1 MRKWG
6 QVGSFSFHT
15 VSNSVFL
22 IKFDN
27 GQARDWVMDN
37 GPWDIWGY
45 HLALRKWTKGMS
57 LKLEDCNSI
66 PVWVKLSNVPVH
78 LWTKLGI
85 SYIASVLGKPL
96 YMDSPTTN
104 RQVLTYAR
112 VCVDMPAT
120 SSFSGSILLDLGEG
134 EDTVVGVEY
143 QWKPQACS
151 LCKVFDHTNKS
162 CPKAAR

>member
-1 MRKWG
+1 WG
-6 QVGSFSFHT
+6 QVGAFSFHS
-15 VSNSVFL
+15 VFNSVFF

-27 GQARDWVMDN
+27 GQAKDWVMDN

-78 LWTKLGI
+78 LWTKLGL
-85 SYIASVLGKPL
+85 SYVASVLGRPL
-96 YMDSPTTN
+96 YMDSQTTN
-104 RQVLTYAR
+104 QQVLAYSR

-120 SSFSGSILLDLGEG
+120 SSFPSSILLDLGEG
-134 EDTVVGVEY
+134 CYTVVGVEY
-143 QWKPQACS
+143 PWKPQACS
-151 LCKVFDHTNKS
+151 LCKAFDH
-162 CPKAAR
+162 A